1 MRPGPRGADDEPI
14 KREVTINDAPGPIRY
29 NLTRR
34 ATQDDIAR
42 RTGTTVVVRGR
53 YVPPGAPPTE
63 GEPPLF
69 LKITPGL
76 VSSEVSLL
84 NVRCCAPLPVQ
95 EAESVI
101 DMRARVVCA
110 MQPRMPG
117 SQSCT
122 NPDKKESRMQQT
134 ASVHCRVHS
143 LQPLAIRLS
152 LRHLSAGRE
161 CAAAGC

>member
-1 MRPGPRGADDEPI
+1 MPTRPGPKGMDDEPI
-14 KREVTINDAPGPIRY
+14 KREVTINDAAGPIRY

-76 VSSEVSLL
+76 VSSEVSLPTI
-84 NVRCCAPLPVQ
+84 RCCVSLPVH
-95 EAESVI
+95 EAES
-101 DMRARVVCA
+101 
-110 MQPRMPG
+110 
-117 SQSCT
+117 
-122 NPDKKESRMQQT
+122 
-134 ASVHCRVHS
+134 
-143 LQPLAIRLS
+143 
-152 LRHLSAGRE
+152 
-161 CAAAGC
+161 